1 MPAAPA
7 PAQLQGQQ
15 GLEPVIWALTEA
27 SGLKQLLVL
36 IFLAISFCGILQFSE
51 GFVFLV
57 GGFSQR
63 ALVIHVGK
71 KEDTSRF

>member
-1 MPAAPA
+1 MPASPA

-15 GLEPVIWALTEA
+15 GLEPIIWALTGA
-27 SGLKQLLVL
+27 SGLKELLVL
-36 IFLAISFCGILQFSE
+36 ILLAISFYGILQFSE

-63 ALVIHVGK
+63 ALLIHVGK